1 VTKAEVVQQ
10 ALAAVRTGDLD
21 SARELVS
28 NDFVWHIPGTSTISG
43 DAVGVEAWSAK
54 LSQLLGAGLQPQLI
68 EMLEGEAFVAA
79 IQRNTAAAAGAT
91 LDVLVVNLFTVA
103 DGKVTRLDTFFD
115 DQVAAEAFWIGA
127 RS

>member
-54 LSQLLGAGLQPQLI
+54 LSQLPGAGLQPQLI

-115 DQVAAEAFWIGA
+115 DQVAAEAFWNAALG
-127 RS
+127 